1 MNTLLHAHFNIFIS
15 GLGLLKKDLYSNDY
29 QLQSNAKTEMKK
41 YLSSIIST
49 SFGKDLPTDHLKK
62 NSFDEKCPKPN
73 LCQVDNQTLRDF
85 RSRPSCTIGKG
96 LTFKCKTCHKQ
107 MSVEDILNNTIQSLH
122 NMLPNNS
129 QWKN

>member
-62 NSFDEKCPKPN
+62 
-73 LCQVDNQTLRDF
+73 
-85 RSRPSCTIGKG
+85 
-96 LTFKCKTCHKQ
+96 
-107 MSVEDILNNTIQSLH
+107 
-122 NMLPNNS
+122 
-129 QWKN
+129 